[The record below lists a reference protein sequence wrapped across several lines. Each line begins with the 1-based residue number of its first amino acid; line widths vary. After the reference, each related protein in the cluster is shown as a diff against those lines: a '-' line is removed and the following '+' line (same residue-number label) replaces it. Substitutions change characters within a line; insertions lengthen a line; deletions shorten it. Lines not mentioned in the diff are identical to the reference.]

1 MFRGLFV
8 YKILRF
14 ILLTEWGIFGYSIVK
29 MEEREKTMN
38 YIGPLILQVVLIA
51 LNAIFASAEIAVI
64 SMNDTKLQ
72 RMAKDGDAR
81 AKRLVA
87 LTDQPAKFLATIQV
101 AITLA
106 GLLGSAFAAENFA
119 GALVA
124 AVQDTGIGVSVAVLE
139 TLAVFVI
146 TLVLAY
152 FNLVFGELVPKRVGM
167 KKAEG
172 LALGMSGMLVG
183 VSRFF
188 APLVWLLTASTN
200 GILKLMGIN
209 PEDEDETVSEE
220 EIYMMLEV
228 GAEKGTI
235 DREETEWIR
244 NVFAFDDTSVDEV
257 CTHRVDVTALGLEET
272 DEEWKEIILQSR
284 FTYYPVYNEDQDDIV
299 GILNTKDYFRL
310 ADRSRETVLAKAV
323 TKPYYVPETMKADVL
338 FRNMKKEKKHF
349 AVVLDEYGGLSGVIS
364 MHDLMELLVGDL
376 GEDEKEIVT
385 VSENTWKINGGAS
398 LDDVADV
405 LEIKLPV
412 EEYDT
417 FGGYIFGVLGRIPD
431 DGAKFELEADGMKIQ
446 VEKVENHRIIDT
458 VVKYEKVSEEKKTE
472 E

>member
-1 MFRGLFV
+1 MS
-8 YKILRF
+8 Y
-14 ILLTEWGIFGYSIVK
+14 
-29 MEEREKTMN
+29 M
-38 YIGPLILQVVLIA
+38 GPLLLQVVLIG

-72 RMAKDGDAR
+72 KMAKEGDAR

-87 LTDQPAKFLATIQV
+87 LTEQPTKFLSTIQV

-124 AVQDTGIGVSVAVLE
+124 AIQGTGVGISAAVLE
-139 TLAVFVI
+139 TFAVFVI

-172 LALGMSGMLVG
+172 LALGMSGMLTM
-183 VSRFF
+183 VSKFF

-200 GILKLMGIN
+200 GILKLLGIN

-235 DREETEWIR
+235 DKEETEWIR

-257 CTHRVDVTALGLEET
+257 CTHRVDVTALGLEES
-272 DEEWKEIILQSR
+272 DEEWKETILQSR
-284 FTYYPVYNEDQDDIV
+284 FTYYPVYREDQDDIV
-299 GILNTKDYFRL
+299 GVLNTKDYFRL
-310 ADRSRETVLAKAV
+310 EEQSRENVLTKAV
-323 TKPYYVPETMKADVL
+323 EKPYYVPETMKADVL
-338 FRNMKKEKKHF
+338 FHNMKKERKHF

-376 GEDEKEIVT
+376 DEDEKEIVP
-385 VSENTWKINGGAS
+385 VGENTWRISGGAS
-398 LDDVADV
+398 LDDVAEE

-417 FGGYIFGVLGRIPD
+417 FGGYIFGELGKIPD
-431 DGAKFELEADGMKIQ
+431 DGAKFVLEAGGMKIQ
-446 VEKVENHRIIDT
+446 VEKVENHRIIET
-458 VVKYEKVSEEKKTE
+458 VVKYEKPAEEQNME
-472 E
+472 G

>member
-1 MFRGLFV
+1 MS
-8 YKILRF
+8 Y
-14 ILLTEWGIFGYSIVK
+14 
-29 MEEREKTMN
+29 M
-38 YIGPLILQVVLIA
+38 GPLLLQVVLIA

-72 RMAKDGDAR
+72 KMAKEGDAR

-87 LTDQPAKFLATIQV
+87 LTEQPTKFLSTIQV

-119 GALVA
+119 GALA
-124 AVQDTGIGVSVAVLE
+124 AAIQGTGVGISAAVLE
-139 TLAVFVI
+139 TFAVFVI
-146 TLVLAY
+146 TLILAY

-172 LALGMSGMLVG
+172 LALGMSGMLTM
-183 VSRFF
+183 VSKFF

-200 GILKLMGIN
+200 GILKLLGIN

-257 CTHRVDVTALGLEET
+257 CTHRVDVTALGLEES

-284 FTYYPVYNEDQDDIV
+284 FTYYPVYGEDQDDIV
-299 GILNTKDYFRL
+299 GVLNTKDYFRL
-310 ADRSRETVLAKAV
+310 EDKSRENILAKAV
-323 TKPYYVPETMKADVL
+323 EKPYYVPETMKADVL
-338 FRNMKKEKKHF
+338 FHNMKKERKHF

-376 GEDEKEIVT
+376 DEDEKEIVA
-385 VSENTWKINGGAS
+385 VGENTWKISGGAS
-398 LDDVADV
+398 LDDVAEE
-405 LEIKLPV
+405 LELKLPV

-417 FGGYIFGVLGRIPD
+417 FGGYIFGELGKIPD
-431 DGAKFELEADGMKIQ
+431 DGAKFELEAGGMKIQ

-458 VVKYEKVSEEKKTE
+458 VVSREKAVPDIGDAVPNTSARG
-472 E
+472 

>member
-1 MFRGLFV
+1 
-8 YKILRF
+8 
-14 ILLTEWGIFGYSIVK
+14 
-29 MEEREKTMN
+29 MN

-51 LNAIFASAEIAVI
+51 LNAVFASAEIAVI

-72 RMAKDGDAR
+72 KMAKEGDVR
-81 AKRLVA
+81 AKRLVS
-87 LTDQPAKFLATIQV
+87 LTEQPTKFLSTIQV

-124 AVQDTGIGVSVAVLE
+124 AAQGTGISVAVLE
-139 TLAVFVI
+139 TLAVFII
-146 TLVLAY
+146 TLILAY

-172 LALGMSGMLVG
+172 LALGMSGMLTM

-200 GILKLMGIN
+200 GILKLLGIN

-257 CTHRVDVTALGLEET
+257 CTHRVDVTALGLEES

-284 FTYYPVYNEDQDDIV
+284 FTYYPVYREDQDDIV
-299 GILNTKDYFRL
+299 GVLNTKDYFRL
-310 ADRSRETVLAKAV
+310 EDKSRKNILTGAV
-323 TKPYYVPETMKADVL
+323 EKPYYVPETMKADVL
-338 FRNMKKEKKHF
+338 FRNMKKERKHF

-376 GEDEKEIVT
+376 DADEKEIVA
-385 VSENTWKINGGAS
+385 VGENTWKISGSAS
-398 LDDVADV
+398 LDDVAEE
-405 LEIKLPV
+405 LELKLPV

-417 FGGYIFGVLGRIPD
+417 FGGYIFGELGKIPD
-431 DGAKFELEADGMKIQ
+431 DGAKFVLETDGMKIQ

-458 VVKYEKVSEEKKTE
+458 VVQYEKVVPVENSEEV
-472 E
+472 

>member
-1 MFRGLFV
+1 MGP
-8 YKILRF
+8 IL
-14 ILLTEWGIFGYSIVK
+14 
-29 MEEREKTMN
+29 
-38 YIGPLILQVVLIA
+38 LQVVLIG

-72 RMAKDGDAR
+72 KMAKEGDAR
-81 AKRLVA
+81 AKRLVS
-87 LTDQPAKFLATIQV
+87 LTEQPTKFLSTIQV

-119 GALVA
+119 GALVTA
-124 AVQDTGIGVSVAVLE
+124 IQGTGVGISAAVLE
-139 TLAVFVI
+139 TFAVFVI
-146 TLVLAY
+146 TLILAY
-152 FNLVFGELVPKRVGM
+152 FNLVLGELVPKRVGM

-172 LALGMSGMLVG
+172 LALGMSGMLTM

-200 GILKLMGIN
+200 GILKLLGID
-209 PEDEDETVSEE
+209 PEDEDEVVSEE

-244 NVFAFDDTSVDEV
+244 NVFAFDDTPVEEV

-272 DEEWKEIILQSR
+272 DEEWKKIILQSR
-284 FTYYPVYNEDQDDIV
+284 FTYYPVYKEDQDDIV
-299 GILNTKDYFRL
+299 GVLNTKDYFRL
-310 ADRSRETVLAKAV
+310 EDKRRENILKKAV
-323 TKPYYVPETMKADVL
+323 EKPYYVPETMKADVL
-338 FRNMKKEKKHF
+338 FRNMKREKKHF

-364 MHDLMELLVGDL
+364 MHDLMELLVGEL
-376 GEDEKEIVT
+376 NEEDKEIIT
-385 VSENTWKINGGAS
+385 VDENTWEISGGAS
-398 LDDVADV
+398 LDDVAEE
-405 LEIKLPV
+405 LELKLPV

-417 FGGYIFGVLGRIPD
+417 FGGYIFGELGKIPD
-431 DGAKFELEADGMKIQ
+431 DGMKFELKAGGMKIQ

-458 VVKYEKVSEEKKTE
+458 IVRREKVVPVENSEEV
-472 E
+472 

>member
-1 MFRGLFV
+1 MS
-8 YKILRF
+8 Y
-14 ILLTEWGIFGYSIVK
+14 
-29 MEEREKTMN
+29 M
-38 YIGPLILQVVLIA
+38 GPLILQVVLIA

-72 RMAKDGDAR
+72 KMAKEGDVR

-87 LTDQPAKFLATIQV
+87 LTEQPTKFLSTIQV

-119 GALVA
+119 GALA
-124 AVQDTGIGVSVAVLE
+124 AAIQGTGVGISAAVLE
-139 TLAVFVI
+139 TFAVFVI
-146 TLVLAY
+146 TLILAY

-172 LALGMSGMLVG
+172 LALGMSGMLTM
-183 VSRFF
+183 VSKFF

-200 GILKLMGIN
+200 GILKLLGIN

-257 CTHRVDVTALGLEET
+257 CTHRVDVTALGLEES
-272 DEEWKEIILQSR
+272 DEKWKETILQSR
-284 FTYYPVYNEDQDDIV
+284 FTYYPVYGEDQDDIV
-299 GILNTKDYFRL
+299 GVLNTKDYFRL
-310 ADRSRETVLAKAV
+310 EDKSRENILTKAV
-323 TKPYYVPETMKADVL
+323 EKPYYVPETMKADVL
-338 FRNMKKEKKHF
+338 FHNMKKERKHF
-349 AVVLDEYGGLSGVIS
+349 AMVLDEYGGLSGVIS

-376 GEDEKEIVT
+376 DEDEKEIVA
-385 VSENTWKINGGAS
+385 VGENTWKISGGAS
-398 LDDVADV
+398 LDDVAEE
-405 LEIKLPV
+405 LELKLPV

-417 FGGYIFGVLGRIPD
+417 FGGYIFGELGKIPD
-431 DGAKFELEADGMKIQ
+431 DGAKFELEAGGMKIQ

-458 VVKYEKVSEEKKTE
+458 VVSREKAVPDIGDAVPNPPARG
-472 E
+472 

>member
-1 MFRGLFV
+1 MS
-8 YKILRF
+8 Y
-14 ILLTEWGIFGYSIVK
+14 
-29 MEEREKTMN
+29 M
-38 YIGPLILQVVLIA
+38 GPLILQVVLIA

-72 RMAKDGDAR
+72 KMAKEGDAR
-81 AKRLVA
+81 AKRLVT
-87 LTDQPAKFLATIQV
+87 LTEQPTKFLSTIQV

-124 AVQDTGIGVSVAVLE
+124 VMQGTGVGISTAVLE
-139 TLAVFVI
+139 TFAVFVI

-172 LALGMSGMLVG
+172 LALSISGMLTM
-183 VSRFF
+183 VSKFF
-188 APLVWLLTASTN
+188 APLVWLLTVSTN
-200 GILKLMGIN
+200 GILKLLGIN

-235 DREETEWIR
+235 DKEETEWIR

-257 CTHRVDVTALGLEET
+257 CTHRVDVTALGLEES
-272 DEEWKEIILQSR
+272 DAEWKETILQSR
-284 FTYYPVYNEDQDDIV
+284 FTYYPVYQEDQDDIV
-299 GILNTKDYFRL
+299 GVLNTKDYFRL
-310 ADRSRETVLAKAV
+310 EDKSRENILTKAV
-323 TKPYYVPETMKADVL
+323 EKPYYVPETMKADVL
-338 FRNMKKEKKHF
+338 FHNMKKERKHF
-349 AVVLDEYGGLSGVIS
+349 AIVLDEYGGLSGVIS
-364 MHDLMELLVGDL
+364 MHDLMELLVGNLDT
-376 GEDEKEIVT
+376 DEKEIVA
-385 VSENTWKINGGAS
+385 VGENTWKISGGAS
-398 LDDVADV
+398 LDDVAEE

-417 FGGYIFGVLGRIPD
+417 FGGYIFGELGKIPD
-431 DGAKFELEADGMKIQ
+431 DGTKFMLEAGGMKIQ
-446 VEKVENHRIIDT
+446 VEKVANHRIIDT
-458 VVKYEKVSEEKKTE
+458 IVNYEKPMEEKITE

>member
-1 MFRGLFV
+1 
-8 YKILRF
+8 
-14 ILLTEWGIFGYSIVK
+14 
-29 MEEREKTMN
+29 MN
-38 YIGPLILQVVLIA
+38 YMGPLILQVVLIA

-72 RMAKDGDAR
+72 KMAKEGDAR

-87 LTDQPAKFLATIQV
+87 LTEQPTKFLSTIQV

-124 AVQDTGIGVSVAVLE
+124 AIQGTGVGISAAVLE
-139 TLAVFVI
+139 TFAVFVI

-172 LALGMSGMLVG
+172 LALGMSGMLTM
-183 VSRFF
+183 VSKFF

-200 GILKLMGIN
+200 GILKLLGIN

-235 DREETEWIR
+235 DKEETEWIR

-257 CTHRVDVTALGLEET
+257 CTHRVDVTALGLEES
-272 DEEWKEIILQSR
+272 DEEWKETILQSR
-284 FTYYPVYNEDQDDIV
+284 FTYYPVYREDQDDIV
-299 GILNTKDYFRL
+299 GVLNTKDYFRL
-310 ADRSRETVLAKAV
+310 EEQSRENVLTKAV
-323 TKPYYVPETMKADVL
+323 EKPYYVPETMKADVL
-338 FRNMKKEKKHF
+338 FHNMKKERKHF

-376 GEDEKEIVT
+376 DADEKEIVA
-385 VSENTWKINGGAS
+385 VGENTWKISGSAS
-398 LDDVADV
+398 LDDVAEE
-405 LEIKLPV
+405 LELKLPV

-417 FGGYIFGVLGRIPD
+417 FGGYIFGELGKIPD
-431 DGAKFELEADGMKIQ
+431 DGAKFVLETDGMKIQ
-446 VEKVENHRIIDT
+446 VEKVENHRSIDT
-458 VVKYEKVSEEKKTE
+458 VVQYEKVVPVENSEEV
-472 E
+472 

>member
-1 MFRGLFV
+1 MSYMGP
-8 YKILRF
+8 IL
-14 ILLTEWGIFGYSIVK
+14 
-29 MEEREKTMN
+29 
-38 YIGPLILQVVLIA
+38 LQVVLIG

-72 RMAKDGDAR
+72 KMAKEGDAR
-81 AKRLVA
+81 AKRLVS
-87 LTDQPAKFLATIQV
+87 LTEQPTKFLSTIQV

-119 GALVA
+119 GALVTA
-124 AVQDTGIGVSVAVLE
+124 IRGTGVGISAAVLE
-139 TLAVFVI
+139 TFAVFVI
-146 TLVLAY
+146 TLILAY

-172 LALGMSGMLVG
+172 LALGMSGMLTM

-200 GILKLMGIN
+200 GILKLLGID
-209 PEDEDETVSEE
+209 PEDEDEVVSEE

-244 NVFAFDDTSVDEV
+244 NVFAFDDTPVEEV

-272 DEEWKEIILQSR
+272 EEEWKEIILQSR
-284 FTYYPVYNEDQDDIV
+284 FTYYPVYKEDQDDIV
-299 GILNTKDYFRL
+299 GVLNTKDYFRL
-310 ADRSRETVLAKAV
+310 EDKRRENILKKAV
-323 TKPYYVPETMKADVL
+323 EKPYYVPETMKADVL
-338 FRNMKKEKKHF
+338 FRNMKREKKHF

-364 MHDLMELLVGDL
+364 MHDLMELLVGEL
-376 GEDEKEIVT
+376 NEEDKEIIT
-385 VSENTWKINGGAS
+385 VDENTWKISGGAS
-398 LDDVADV
+398 LDDVAEE
-405 LEIKLPV
+405 LELKLPV

-417 FGGYIFGVLGRIPD
+417 FGGYIFGELGKIPD
-431 DGAKFELEADGMKIQ
+431 DGAKFVLEAGGMKIQ

-458 VVKYEKVSEEKKTE
+458 IVRREKVVPVENSEEV
-472 E
+472 

>member
-1 MFRGLFV
+1 
-8 YKILRF
+8 
-14 ILLTEWGIFGYSIVK
+14 
-29 MEEREKTMN
+29 MN
-38 YIGPLILQVVLIA
+38 YMGPLILQVVLIA

-72 RMAKDGDAR
+72 KMAKDGDAR

-87 LTDQPAKFLATIQV
+87 LTEQPTKFLSTIQV

-119 GALVA
+119 GALVEA
-124 AVQDTGIGVSVAVLE
+124 LQGAGVGISVAVLE
-139 TLAVFVI
+139 TFAVFVI

-183 VSRFF
+183 VSKFF

-200 GILKLMGIN
+200 GILKLMGID

-235 DREETEWIR
+235 DKEETEWIR

-272 DEEWKEIILQSR
+272 DEEWKETILQSR
-284 FTYYPVYNEDQDDIV
+284 FTYYPVYNEDQDDMV
-299 GILNTKDYFRL
+299 GVLNTKDYFRL
-310 ADRSRETVLAKAV
+310 EDKSRENILGKAV
-323 TKPYYVPETMKADVL
+323 EKPYYVPETMKADVL

-376 GEDEKEIVT
+376 DEDDKEIIPVG
-385 VSENTWKINGGAS
+385 ENTWKISGGAS
-398 LDDVADV
+398 LDDVAEE
-405 LEIKLPV
+405 LELKLPV

-417 FGGYIFGVLGRIPD
+417 FGGYIFGELGKIPD
-431 DGAKFELEADGMKIQ
+431 DGTKFLLEADGMKIQ

-458 VVKYEKVSEEKKTE
+458 VVRYEKPMPADKEEK
-472 E
+472 

>member
-1 MFRGLFV
+1 MSYMGP
-8 YKILRF
+8 IL
-14 ILLTEWGIFGYSIVK
+14 
-29 MEEREKTMN
+29 
-38 YIGPLILQVVLIA
+38 LQVVLIG

-72 RMAKDGDAR
+72 KMAKEGDAR
-81 AKRLVA
+81 AKRLVS
-87 LTDQPAKFLATIQV
+87 LTEQPTKFLSTIQV

-119 GALVA
+119 GALVTA
-124 AVQDTGIGVSVAVLE
+124 IQGTGVGISAAVLE
-139 TLAVFVI
+139 TFAVFVI
-146 TLVLAY
+146 TLILAY

-172 LALGMSGMLVG
+172 LALGMSGMLTM

-200 GILKLMGIN
+200 GILKLLGID
-209 PEDEDETVSEE
+209 PEDEDEVVSEE

-244 NVFAFDDTSVDEV
+244 NVFAFDDTPVEEV

-272 DEEWKEIILQSR
+272 DEEWKKIILQSR
-284 FTYYPVYNEDQDDIV
+284 FTYYPVYKEDQDDIV
-299 GILNTKDYFRL
+299 GVLNTKDYFRL
-310 ADRSRETVLAKAV
+310 EDKSRENILKKAV
-323 TKPYYVPETMKADVL
+323 EKPYYVPETMKADVL
-338 FRNMKKEKKHF
+338 FRNMKREKKHF

-364 MHDLMELLVGDL
+364 MHDLMELLVGEL
-376 GEDEKEIVT
+376 NEEDKEIIT
-385 VSENTWKINGGAS
+385 VDENTWKISGGAS
-398 LDDVADV
+398 LDDVAEE
-405 LEIKLPV
+405 LELKLPV

-417 FGGYIFGVLGRIPD
+417 FGGYIFGELGKIPD
-431 DGAKFELEADGMKIQ
+431 DGMKFELKAGGMKIQ

-458 VVKYEKVSEEKKTE
+458 IVRREKVVPVENSEEV
-472 E
+472 

>member
-1 MFRGLFV
+1 
-8 YKILRF
+8 
-14 ILLTEWGIFGYSIVK
+14 
-29 MEEREKTMN
+29 MN
-38 YIGPLILQVVLIA
+38 PIGPLILQVVLIA

-72 RMAKDGDAR
+72 KMAKEGDVR

-87 LTDQPAKFLATIQV
+87 LTEQPTKFLSTIQV

-119 GALVA
+119 GALA
-124 AVQDTGIGVSVAVLE
+124 DALKGTGIGVSAAVLE
-139 TLAVFVI
+139 TFAVFVI

-172 LALGMSGMLVG
+172 LALGMSGMLTM
-183 VSRFF
+183 VSKFF
-188 APLVWLLTASTN
+188 APLVWFLTASTN
-200 GILKLMGIN
+200 GMLKLLGIN
-209 PEDEDETVSEE
+209 PEEEDETVSEE

-235 DREETEWIR
+235 DKEETEWIR
-244 NVFAFDDTSVDEV
+244 NVFAFDDTSVEEV
-257 CTHRVDVTALGLEET
+257 CTHRVDVTALGLEES
-272 DEEWKEIILQSR
+272 DAEWKETILQSR
-284 FTYYPVYNEDQDDIV
+284 FTYYPIYKEDHDDIV
-299 GILNTKDYFRL
+299 GVLYTKDYFRL
-310 ADRSRETVLAKAV
+310 EDKSRENIMAKAV
-323 TKPYYVPETMKADVL
+323 KKPYYVPETMKADVL

-364 MHDLMELLVGDL
+364 MHDLMELLVGDFD
-376 GEDEKEIVT
+376 EDEKEIIA
-385 VSENTWKINGGAS
+385 VSETMWKISGSAS
-398 LDDVADV
+398 LDDVAEK
-405 LEIKLPV
+405 LERKLPV

-417 FGGYIFGVLGRIPD
+417 FGGYIFGELGKIPD
-431 DGAKFELEADGMKIQ
+431 DGTKFTLEADGMQIQ
-446 VEKVENHRIIDT
+446 VEKVEGHRIIET
-458 VVKYEKVSEEKKTE
+458 IVRCEKPAEPTETE

>member
-1 MFRGLFV
+1 MS
-8 YKILRF
+8 Y
-14 ILLTEWGIFGYSIVK
+14 
-29 MEEREKTMN
+29 M
-38 YIGPLILQVVLIA
+38 GPLILQVVLIA

-72 RMAKDGDAR
+72 KMAKEGDAR
-81 AKRLVA
+81 AKRLVT
-87 LTDQPAKFLATIQV
+87 LTEQPTKFLSTIQV

-124 AVQDTGIGVSVAVLE
+124 VMQGTGVGISTAVLE
-139 TLAVFVI
+139 TFAVFVI

-152 FNLVFGELVPKRVGM
+152 FNLVFGELVAKRVGM

-172 LALGMSGMLVG
+172 LALSISGMLTM
-183 VSRFF
+183 VSKFF
-188 APLVWLLTASTN
+188 APLVWLLTVSTN
-200 GILKLMGIN
+200 GILKLLGIN

-257 CTHRVDVTALGLEET
+257 CTHRVDVTALGLEES
-272 DEEWKEIILQSR
+272 DAEWKETILQSR
-284 FTYYPVYNEDQDDIV
+284 FTYYPVYQEDQDDIV
-299 GILNTKDYFRL
+299 GVLNTKDYFRL
-310 ADRSRETVLAKAV
+310 EDKSRENILTKAV
-323 TKPYYVPETMKADVL
+323 EKPYYVPETMKADVL
-338 FRNMKKEKKHF
+338 FHNMKKERKHF
-349 AVVLDEYGGLSGVIS
+349 AIVLDEYGGLSGVIS
-364 MHDLMELLVGDL
+364 MHDLMELLVGNLDT
-376 GEDEKEIVT
+376 DEKEIVAAG
-385 VSENTWKINGGAS
+385 ENTWKISGGAS
-398 LDDVADV
+398 LDDVAEE

-417 FGGYIFGVLGRIPD
+417 FGGYIFGELGKIPD
-431 DGAKFELEADGMKIQ
+431 DGTKFMLEAGGMKIQ
-446 VEKVENHRIIDT
+446 VEKVANHRIIDT
-458 VVKYEKVSEEKKTE
+458 IVNYEKPMEEKITE

>member
-1 MFRGLFV
+1 MS
-8 YKILRF
+8 Y
-14 ILLTEWGIFGYSIVK
+14 
-29 MEEREKTMN
+29 M
-38 YIGPLILQVVLIA
+38 GPLILQVVLIA

-72 RMAKDGDAR
+72 KMAKEGDAR

-87 LTDQPAKFLATIQV
+87 LTEQPTKFLSTIQV

-119 GALVA
+119 GALA
-124 AVQDTGIGVSVAVLE
+124 AAIQGTGVGISAAVLE
-139 TLAVFVI
+139 TFAVFVI
-146 TLVLAY
+146 TLILAY

-172 LALGMSGMLVG
+172 LALGMSGMLTM
-183 VSRFF
+183 VSKFF

-200 GILKLMGIN
+200 GILKLLGIN

-257 CTHRVDVTALGLEET
+257 CTHRVDVTTLGLEES
-272 DEEWKEIILQSR
+272 DEEWKETILQSR
-284 FTYYPVYNEDQDDIV
+284 FTYYPVYDEDQDDIV
-299 GILNTKDYFRL
+299 GVLNTKDYFRL
-310 ADRSRETVLAKAV
+310 EDKSRENILTKAV
-323 TKPYYVPETMKADVL
+323 EKPYYVPETMKADVL
-338 FRNMKKEKKHF
+338 FHNMKKERKHF

-376 GEDEKEIVT
+376 DEDEKEIVA
-385 VSENTWKINGGAS
+385 VGENTWKISGGAS
-398 LDDVADV
+398 LDDVAEE
-405 LEIKLPV
+405 LELKLPV

-417 FGGYIFGVLGRIPD
+417 FGGYIFGELGKIPD
-431 DGAKFELEADGMKIQ
+431 DGAKFELEAGGMKIQ

-458 VVKYEKVSEEKKTE
+458 VVSREKVVPVENLLREL
-472 E
+472 

>member
-1 MFRGLFV
+1 MS
-8 YKILRF
+8 Y
-14 ILLTEWGIFGYSIVK
+14 
-29 MEEREKTMN
+29 M
-38 YIGPLILQVVLIA
+38 GPLILQVVLIA

-72 RMAKDGDAR
+72 KMAKEGDTR

-87 LTDQPAKFLATIQV
+87 LTEQPTKFLSTIQV

-124 AVQDTGIGVSVAVLE
+124 AIQGTGVGISAAVLE
-139 TLAVFVI
+139 TFAVFVI
-146 TLVLAY
+146 TLILAY

-172 LALGMSGMLVG
+172 LALGMSGMLTM
-183 VSRFF
+183 VSKFF

-200 GILKLMGIN
+200 GILKLLGIN

-257 CTHRVDVTALGLEET
+257 CTHRVDVTALGLEES
-272 DEEWKEIILQSR
+272 DEEWKETILQSR
-284 FTYYPVYNEDQDDIV
+284 FTYYPVYGEDQDDIV
-299 GILNTKDYFRL
+299 GVLNTKDYFRL
-310 ADRSRETVLAKAV
+310 EDKSRENILAKAV
-323 TKPYYVPETMKADVL
+323 EKPYYVPETMKADVL
-338 FRNMKKEKKHF
+338 FHNMKKERKHF

-376 GEDEKEIVT
+376 DEDEKEIVA
-385 VSENTWKINGGAS
+385 VGENTWKISGGAS
-398 LDDVADV
+398 LDDVAEE
-405 LEIKLPV
+405 LELKLPV

-417 FGGYIFGVLGRIPD
+417 FGGYIFGELGKIPD
-431 DGAKFELEADGMKIQ
+431 DGAKFELEAGGMKIQ

-458 VVKYEKVSEEKKTE
+458 VVSREKAVPDIGDAVPNPLDPVGRN
-472 E
+472 

>member
-1 MFRGLFV
+1 MS
-8 YKILRF
+8 Y
-14 ILLTEWGIFGYSIVK
+14 
-29 MEEREKTMN
+29 M
-38 YIGPLILQVVLIA
+38 GPLILQVVLIA

-72 RMAKDGDAR
+72 KMAKEGDVR

-87 LTDQPAKFLATIQV
+87 LTEQPTKFLSTIQV

-119 GALVA
+119 GALA
-124 AVQDTGIGVSVAVLE
+124 AAIQGTGVGISAAVLE
-139 TLAVFVI
+139 TFAVFVI
-146 TLVLAY
+146 TLILAY

-172 LALGMSGMLVG
+172 LALGMSGMLTM
-183 VSRFF
+183 VSKFF

-200 GILKLMGIN
+200 GILKLLGIN

-257 CTHRVDVTALGLEET
+257 CTHRVDVTALGLEES
-272 DEEWKEIILQSR
+272 DEEWKETILQSR
-284 FTYYPVYNEDQDDIV
+284 FTYYPVYGEDQDDIV
-299 GILNTKDYFRL
+299 GVLNTKDYFRL
-310 ADRSRETVLAKAV
+310 EDKSRENILAKAV
-323 TKPYYVPETMKADVL
+323 EKPYYVPETMKADVL
-338 FRNMKKEKKHF
+338 FHNMKKERKHF
-349 AVVLDEYGGLSGVIS
+349 AMVLDEYGGLSGVIS

-376 GEDEKEIVT
+376 DEDEKEIVA
-385 VSENTWKINGGAS
+385 VGENTWKISGGAS
-398 LDDVADV
+398 LDDVAEE
-405 LEIKLPV
+405 LELKLPV

-417 FGGYIFGVLGRIPD
+417 FGGYIFGELGKIPD
-431 DGAKFELEADGMKIQ
+431 DGAKFELEAGGMKIQ

-458 VVKYEKVSEEKKTE
+458 VVSREKAVPDIGDAVPNTPARG
-472 E
+472 

>member
-1 MFRGLFV
+1 MS
-8 YKILRF
+8 Y
-14 ILLTEWGIFGYSIVK
+14 
-29 MEEREKTMN
+29 M
-38 YIGPLILQVVLIA
+38 GPLILQVVLIA

-72 RMAKDGDAR
+72 KMAKEGDAR

-87 LTDQPAKFLATIQV
+87 LTEQPTKFLSTIQV

-119 GALVA
+119 GALA
-124 AVQDTGIGVSVAVLE
+124 AAIQGTGVGISAAVLE
-139 TLAVFVI
+139 TFAVFVI
-146 TLVLAY
+146 TLILAY

-172 LALGMSGMLVG
+172 LALGMSGMLTM
-183 VSRFF
+183 VSKFF

-200 GILKLMGIN
+200 GILKFLGIN

-257 CTHRVDVTALGLEET
+257 CTHRVDVTALGLEES
-272 DEEWKEIILQSR
+272 DEEWKETILQSR
-284 FTYYPVYNEDQDDIV
+284 FTYYPVYDEDQDDIV
-299 GILNTKDYFRL
+299 GVLNTKDYFRL
-310 ADRSRETVLAKAV
+310 EDKSRENILAKAV
-323 TKPYYVPETMKADVL
+323 EKPYYVPETMKADVL
-338 FRNMKKEKKHF
+338 FHNMKKERKHF
-349 AVVLDEYGGLSGVIS
+349 AMVLDEYGGLSGVIS

-376 GEDEKEIVT
+376 DEDEKEIIAVG
-385 VSENTWKINGGAS
+385 ENTWKISGGAS
-398 LDDVADV
+398 LDDVAEE
-405 LEIKLPV
+405 LELKLPV

-417 FGGYIFGVLGRIPD
+417 FGGYIFGELGKIPD
-431 DGAKFELEADGMKIQ
+431 DGAKFELEAGGMKIQ

-458 VVKYEKVSEEKKTE
+458 VVSREKVVPDIGNAVPNTSARG
-472 E
+472 

>member
-1 MFRGLFV
+1 MS
-8 YKILRF
+8 Y
-14 ILLTEWGIFGYSIVK
+14 
-29 MEEREKTMN
+29 M
-38 YIGPLILQVVLIA
+38 GPLILQVVLIA

-72 RMAKDGDAR
+72 KMAKEGDAR
-81 AKRLVA
+81 AKRLVT
-87 LTDQPAKFLATIQV
+87 LTEQPTKFLSTIQV

-124 AVQDTGIGVSVAVLE
+124 VMQGTGVGISTAVLE
-139 TLAVFVI
+139 TFAVFVI

-172 LALGMSGMLVG
+172 LALGMSGMLTM
-183 VSRFF
+183 VSKFF
-188 APLVWLLTASTN
+188 APLVWLLTVSTN
-200 GILKLMGIN
+200 GILKLLGIN

-257 CTHRVDVTALGLEET
+257 CTHRVDVTALGLEES
-272 DEEWKEIILQSR
+272 DAEWKETILQSR
-284 FTYYPVYNEDQDDIV
+284 FTYYPVYREDQDDIV
-299 GILNTKDYFRL
+299 GVLNTKDYFRL
-310 ADRSRETVLAKAV
+310 EDRSRENILAKAV
-323 TKPYYVPETMKADVL
+323 EKPYYVPETMKADVL
-338 FRNMKKEKKHF
+338 FHNMKKERKHF

-364 MHDLMELLVGDL
+364 MHDLMELLVGHLDA
-376 GEDEKEIVT
+376 DEKEIVA
-385 VSENTWKINGGAS
+385 VGENTWKISGGAS
-398 LDDVADV
+398 LDDVAEE

-417 FGGYIFGVLGRIPD
+417 FGGYIFGELGKIPD
-431 DGAKFELEADGMKIQ
+431 DGTKFMLEAGGMKIQ
-446 VEKVENHRIIDT
+446 VEKVANHRIIDT
-458 VVKYEKVSEEKKTE
+458 IVNYEKPTEEKNTE

>member
-1 MFRGLFV
+1 M
-8 YKILRF
+8 
-14 ILLTEWGIFGYSIVK
+14 S
-29 MEEREKTMN
+29 
-38 YIGPLILQVVLIA
+38 YIGPLLLQVVLIA
-51 LNAIFASAEIAVI
+51 LNAVFASAEIAVI

-72 RMAKDGDAR
+72 KMAKEGDNR
-81 AKRLVA
+81 AKRLVS
-87 LTDQPAKFLATIQV
+87 LTEQPTKFLSTIQV

-119 GALVA
+119 GALVEA
-124 AVQDTGIGVSVAVLE
+124 LQGAGVGISVAVLE
-139 TLAVFVI
+139 TFAVFVI

-172 LALGMSGMLVG
+172 LALGMSGMLTM

-188 APLVWLLTASTN
+188 APLVWLLTVSTN
-200 GILKLMGIN
+200 GILKLLGIN

-235 DREETEWIR
+235 DKEETEWIR
-244 NVFAFDDTSVDEV
+244 NVFAFDDTSVEEV
-257 CTHRVDVTALGLEET
+257 YTHRVDVTALGLEET
-272 DEEWKEIILQSR
+272 DEEWKETILQSR
-284 FTYYPVYNEDQDDIV
+284 YTYYPVYGEDQDDIV
-299 GILNTKDYFRL
+299 GVLNTKDYFRL
-310 ADRSRETVLAKAV
+310 EERSRETIMAKAV
-323 TKPYYVPETMKADVL
+323 EKPYYVPETMKADVL

-376 GEDEKEIVT
+376 DEDDREIVS
-385 VSENTWKINGGAS
+385 VGENKWKISGSAS
-398 LDDVADV
+398 LDDVAEE
-405 LEIKLPV
+405 LELKLPV

-417 FGGYIFGVLGRIPD
+417 FGGYIFGELGKIPD
-431 DGAKFELEADGMKIQ
+431 DGAEFLLEADGMKIQ
-446 VEKVENHRIIDT
+446 VEKVENHRVIDT
-458 VVKYEKVSEEKKTE
+458 LVSREKRVPVENPEEV
-472 E
+472 

>member
-1 MFRGLFV
+1 
-8 YKILRF
+8 
-14 ILLTEWGIFGYSIVK
+14 
-29 MEEREKTMN
+29 MN
-38 YIGPLILQVVLIA
+38 YMGPLILQVVLIA

-72 RMAKDGDAR
+72 KMAKEGDAR

-87 LTDQPAKFLATIQV
+87 LTEQPTKFLSTIQV

-124 AVQDTGIGVSVAVLE
+124 AIQGTGVGISAAVLE
-139 TLAVFVI
+139 TFAVFVI

-172 LALGMSGMLVG
+172 LALGMSGMLTM
-183 VSRFF
+183 VSKFF

-200 GILKLMGIN
+200 GILKLLGIN

-235 DREETEWIR
+235 DKEETEWIR

-257 CTHRVDVTALGLEET
+257 CTHRVDVTALGLEES
-272 DEEWKEIILQSR
+272 DEEWKETILQSR
-284 FTYYPVYNEDQDDIV
+284 FTYYPVYREDQDDIV
-299 GILNTKDYFRL
+299 GVLNTKDYFRL
-310 ADRSRETVLAKAV
+310 EEQSRENVLTKAV
-323 TKPYYVPETMKADVL
+323 EKPYYVPETMKADVL
-338 FRNMKKEKKHF
+338 FHNMKKERKHF

-376 GEDEKEIVT
+376 DEDEKEIVS
-385 VSENTWKINGGAS
+385 VGENTWRISGGAS
-398 LDDVADV
+398 LDDVAEE

-417 FGGYIFGVLGRIPD
+417 FGGYIFGELGKIPD
-431 DGAKFELEADGMKIQ
+431 DGAKFVLEVGGMKIQ
-446 VEKVENHRIIDT
+446 VEKVENHRIIET
-458 VVKYEKVSEEKKTE
+458 VVKYEKPAEEQNME
-472 E
+472 G

>member
-1 MFRGLFV
+1 MS
-8 YKILRF
+8 Y
-14 ILLTEWGIFGYSIVK
+14 
-29 MEEREKTMN
+29 M
-38 YIGPLILQVVLIA
+38 GPLLLQVVLIA

-72 RMAKDGDAR
+72 KMAKEGDGR

-87 LTDQPAKFLATIQV
+87 LTEQPTKFLSTIQV

-124 AVQDTGIGVSVAVLE
+124 AMQEAGVGISVAVLE
-139 TLAVFVI
+139 TFAVFVI

-172 LALGMSGMLVG
+172 LALGMSGMLTL
-183 VSRFF
+183 VSKFF

-200 GILKLMGIN
+200 GILRLIGID
-209 PEDEDETVSEE
+209 PEDEDEVVSEE

-228 GAEKGTI
+228 GAERGTI

-257 CTHRVDVTALGLEET
+257 CTHRVDVTALGLEGS
-272 DEEWKEIILQSR
+272 DEEWKETILQSR
-284 FTYYPVYNEDQDDIV
+284 FTYYPVYREDQDDIV
-299 GILNTKDYFRL
+299 GVLNTKDYFRL
-310 ADRSRETVLAKAV
+310 EEKSREVVLAKAV
-323 TKPYYVPETMKADVL
+323 EKPYYVPETMKADVL

-376 GEDEKEIVT
+376 DADEKEIILVE
-385 VSENTWKINGGAS
+385 ENTWKISGSAS
-398 LDDVADV
+398 LDDVAEE
-405 LEIKLPV
+405 LELKLPV

-417 FGGYIFGVLGRIPD
+417 FGGYIFGELGKIPD
-431 DGAKFELEADGMKIQ
+431 DGAEFLLEAGGMQIR

-458 VVKYEKVSEEKKTE
+458 VVTREKKIENNIE

>member
-1 MFRGLFV
+1 MS
-8 YKILRF
+8 Y
-14 ILLTEWGIFGYSIVK
+14 
-29 MEEREKTMN
+29 M
-38 YIGPLILQVVLIA
+38 GPLILQVVLIA

-72 RMAKDGDAR
+72 KMAKEGDAR

-87 LTDQPAKFLATIQV
+87 LTEQPTKFLSTIQV

-119 GALVA
+119 GALA
-124 AVQDTGIGVSVAVLE
+124 AAIQGTGVGISAAVLE
-139 TLAVFVI
+139 TFAVFVI
-146 TLVLAY
+146 TLILAY

-172 LALGMSGMLVG
+172 LALGMSGMLTM
-183 VSRFF
+183 VSKFF

-200 GILKLMGIN
+200 GILKLLGIN

-257 CTHRVDVTALGLEET
+257 CTHRVDVTALGLEES
-272 DEEWKEIILQSR
+272 DEKWKETILQSR
-284 FTYYPVYNEDQDDIV
+284 FTYYPVYGEDQDDIV
-299 GILNTKDYFRL
+299 GVLNTKDYFRL
-310 ADRSRETVLAKAV
+310 EDKSRENILAKAV
-323 TKPYYVPETMKADVL
+323 EKPYYVPETMKADVL
-338 FRNMKKEKKHF
+338 FHNMKKERKHF

-376 GEDEKEIVT
+376 DEDEKEIVA
-385 VSENTWKINGGAS
+385 VGENTWKISGGAS
-398 LDDVADV
+398 LDDVAEE
-405 LEIKLPV
+405 LELKLPV

-417 FGGYIFGVLGRIPD
+417 FGGYIFGELGKIPD
-431 DGAKFELEADGMKIQ
+431 DGAKFELEAGGMKIQ

-458 VVKYEKVSEEKKTE
+458 VVSREKAVPDIGDAVPNPPARG
-472 E
+472 

>member
-1 MFRGLFV
+1 MSYMGP
-8 YKILRF
+8 IL
-14 ILLTEWGIFGYSIVK
+14 
-29 MEEREKTMN
+29 
-38 YIGPLILQVVLIA
+38 LQVVLIG

-72 RMAKDGDAR
+72 KMAKEGDAR
-81 AKRLVA
+81 AKRLVS
-87 LTDQPAKFLATIQV
+87 LTEQPTKFLSTIQV

-119 GALVA
+119 GALVMA
-124 AVQDTGIGVSVAVLE
+124 IQGTGVGISAAVLE
-139 TLAVFVI
+139 TFAVFVI
-146 TLVLAY
+146 TLILAY
-152 FNLVFGELVPKRVGM
+152 FSLVFGELVPKRVGM

-172 LALGMSGMLVG
+172 LALGMSGMLTM

-200 GILKLMGIN
+200 GILKLLGID
-209 PEDEDETVSEE
+209 PEDEDEVVSEE

-244 NVFAFDDTSVDEV
+244 NVFAFDDTPVEEV

-272 DEEWKEIILQSR
+272 DEEWKNIILQSR
-284 FTYYPVYNEDQDDIV
+284 FTYYPVYKEDQDDIV
-299 GILNTKDYFRL
+299 GVLNTKVYFRL
-310 ADRSRETVLAKAV
+310 EDRSRDNILKKAV
-323 TKPYYVPETMKADVL
+323 EKPYYVPETMKADVL

-376 GEDEKEIVT
+376 DDDDKEIVP
-385 VSENTWKINGGAS
+385 VGENTWKICGSTS
-398 LDDVADV
+398 LDDVAEE
-405 LEIKLPV
+405 LGLKLPV

-417 FGGYIFGVLGRIPD
+417 FGGYIFGELGKIPD
-431 DGAKFELEADGMKIQ
+431 DGVKFVLEAGGMKIQ

-458 VVKYEKVSEEKKTE
+458 VVSREKVVPVENSEEV
-472 E
+472 